1 MDNGITPDNSL
12 DSSAVLVN
20 PSELSYA
27 QIVAKQPTAPVPHTS
42 EYNEKS
48 GSTSGTSGMSNK
60 DEKKPVV
67 PVNKLR
73 GNHILALAL
82 RRMLKGPAPTL
93 DHIIRFLSS
102 GSGHDKFWMITQ
114 YFTKI
119 VVWVFA
125 KKGQKSASERVR
137 TLSNLV
143 SDYRIMIRLT
153 GLVPMA
159 QYVRY
164 AEQFPAQTRLLQW
177 LDRVMNLTLVC
188 YYPLEHIY
196 WLGAHQIIPFSEKL
210 VDFSGY
216 WSCRFWAV
224 WVAMQFVRLGE
235 EYRLIK
241 GKKHKI
247 YTQGKIDA
255 TKMQEEL
262 DAVDAETKSW
272 KIQMLINACY
282 FPLTLH
288 WSIRGSTFPDVA
300 VGVCGTIAAVAQA
313 YNVWNA
319 TA

>member
-1 MDNGITPDNSL
+1 MGNKRTKADNSL
-12 DSSAVLVN
+12 DASAVLVDK
-20 PSELSYA
+20 SMDL
-27 QIVAKQPTAPVPHTS
+27 APVVEKHAEPPAPAAEPAS
-42 EYNEKS
+42 AEVASAAESNEKR
-48 GSTSGTSGMSNK
+48 G
-60 DEKKPVV
+60 PAAV
-67 PVNKLR
+67 PASKLR

-119 VVWVFA
+119 VVWLLA
-125 KKGQKSASERVR
+125 KKGEKSASARVR

-143 SDYRIMIRLT
+143 ADYRIMIRLT

-164 AEQFPAQTRLLQW
+164 GEMFPAQTRLLQW
-177 LDRVMNLTLVC
+177 LDRIMNLTLVC

-196 WLGAHQIIPFSEKL
+196 WLGAHQIMPFSEKL

-216 WSCRFWAV
+216 WSCRFWAA
-224 WVAMQFVRLGE
+224 WVALQFVHLGE

-241 GKKHKI
+241 DKKKSI
-247 YTQGKIDA
+247 YTRGKIDA
-255 TKMQEEL
+255 AKMQEEL
-262 DAVDAETKSW
+262 DAVDAQTKSW

>member
-1 MDNGITPDNSL
+1 MTEKSTADNSL
-12 DSSAVLVN
+12 EASGILVDTEREEAASSSSSSDAGTDTGAAASEKRDVVASEKRMSAN
-20 PSELSYA
+20 P
-27 QIVAKQPTAPVPHTS
+27 TS
-42 EYNEKS
+42 RLRHS
-48 GSTSGTSGMSNK
+48 H
-60 DEKKPVV
+60 VV
-67 PVNKLR
+67 
-73 GNHILALAL
+73 ALAL
-82 RRMLKGPAPTL
+82 KRMLKGPAPTL

-102 GSGHDKFWMITQ
+102 GSGHDKFWMLTQ
-114 YFTKI
+114 YFTKV
-119 VVWVFA
+119 VVWLFA
-125 KKGQKSASERVR
+125 KRGLKSASERVR

-177 LDRVMNLTLVC
+177 LDRIMNLTLVC
-188 YYPLEHIY
+188 YYPLEHVY
-196 WLGAHQIIPFSEKL
+196 WLGAHQILPFSEKI
-210 VDFSGY
+210 VDLSGY

-235 EYRLIK
+235 EYRLIQ
-241 GKKHKI
+241 GKRREI
-247 YTQGKIDA
+247 YTRDMIDA
-255 TKMQEEL
+255 AQMQVEL
-262 DAVDAETKSW
+262 DAVAAETKSW
-272 KIQMLINACY
+272 KTQLLINACY

-313 YNVWNA
+313 CNVWKA